1 MDKVRRVLVY
11 VWKERGAPQQA
22 PFLQVR
28 TFLQSPPGASVFV
41 FNQTHWGGGGPYISP
56 EQLTFKLFLEDGLC
70 GQRMFV
76 DGASD
81 YGIKTK
87 PVQADVHEKDD

>member
-1 MDKVRRVLVY
+1 MPVCL
-11 VWKERGAPQQA
+11 
-22 PFLQVR
+22 FL
-28 TFLQSPPGASVFV
+28 TKH
-41 FNQTHWGGGGPYISP
+41 TGGGGPYISS